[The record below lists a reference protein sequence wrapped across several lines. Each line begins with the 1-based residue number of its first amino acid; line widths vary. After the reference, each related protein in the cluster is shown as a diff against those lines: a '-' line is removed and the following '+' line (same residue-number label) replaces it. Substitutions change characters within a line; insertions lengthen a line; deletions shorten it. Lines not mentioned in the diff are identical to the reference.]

1 MEIEVVD
8 QRLVSL
14 RIEHRDLDDVI
25 GKLADD
31 HESDDV
37 RMRRMK
43 KRKLALKDEIAV
55 LESKSGDG
63 TLPDSFCGISGHGK
77 SVETAKKRRIHGTT
91 GNINDRQH

>member
-1 MEIEVVD
+1 MECHNIGYKMETGVGD

-25 GKLADD
+25 GHLTDD

-43 KRKLALKDEIAV
+43 KRKLALKDEIAL
-55 LESKSGDG
+55 LESDK
-63 TLPDSFCGISGHGK
+63 LPNLI
-77 SVETAKKRRIHGTT
+77 A
-91 GNINDRQH
+91 

>member
-25 GKLADD
+25 NKLADN
-31 HESDDV
+31 HETDDI

-43 KRKLALKDEIAV
+43 KRKLALKDQIAK
-55 LESKSGDG
+55 LESDL
-63 TLPDSFCGISGHGK
+63 LPNLI
-77 SVETAKKRRIHGTT
+77 A
-91 GNINDRQH
+91 

>member
-1 MEIEVVD
+1 MITDVTIVQRHNAVRMMETEVVD
-8 QRLVSL
+8 ERLVSL

-55 LESKSGDG
+55 LESNM
-63 TLPDSFCGISGHGK
+63 LPNLI
-77 SVETAKKRRIHGTT
+77 A
-91 GNINDRQH
+91 